1 MSGEAFARGDVV
13 WHPAPFK
20 SGPAERPFLIVSDS
34 SHPFHGTEYTV
45 VGLTRTNR
53 PPAVELDEEAWE
65 VGDPGEGS
73 YASPWYVF
81 TIKHANI
88 NRPKGALT
96 AAATDEVAKAVAA
109 MIGVSSSNT

>member
-1 MSGEAFARGDVV
+1 MSHDPFQRGDVV

-20 SGPAERPFLIVSDS
+20 KLPKERPFLILSDS
-34 SHPFHGTEYTV
+34 AHPFHGTEYAV

-53 PPAVELDEEAWE
+53 PPAIELAQSAWD

-73 YASPWYVF
+73 YVSPWYGF
-81 TIKHANI
+81 TIKHADI

-96 AAATDEVAKAVAA
+96 TAITDRVATAVATMLGA
-109 MIGVSSSNT
+109 T

>member
-1 MSGEAFARGDVV
+1 MSGAPFARGDVV

-20 SGPAERPFLIVSDS
+20 SRPKERPFVVLSGPA
-34 SHPFHGTEYTV
+34 HPFHGTEYTV

-53 PPAVELDEEAWE
+53 PAAVELDEDAWE

-81 TIKHANI
+81 TIKHANVD
-88 NRPKGALT
+88 RPKGALT
-96 AAATDEVAKAVAA
+96 TDATDEIAEAVAA
-109 MIGVSSSNT
+109 MIEA